1 MEKIVKFF
9 IGLTLFLWL
18 MTSFRCVIYYMD
30 NKDLKAQINKLDI
43 YARQLEEDKIAINK
57 KLSQIQGYVN
67 FAQSGMS
74 ADVVEIVSPQSK
86 NIFLQNNIFE
96 EEVYRNLENNFN
108 QKYSLLMAKLKL
120 PSLEQENVKELLISR
135 EKIINSSGVGHF
147 SSEQDIQLFIKNQQ
161 SALADIDK
169 NMSSILSKD
178 DFNTYDLLKDSSYEQ
193 FQMNNFYSQLGEGV
207 NVSEEVQTE
216 LLLSKLEQKKVFFYE
231 LEGLSRDIKNSSSEE
246 KQYFIDQ
253 AHKTLH
259 NYKDEYLRNA
269 RLTLTDVQFSELREF
284 EKKHFDEMWES
295 LAAGWG
301 VQ

>member
-1 MEKIVKFF
+1 MEEIVKFF

-30 NKDLKAQINKLDI
+30 NKDLMAQINKLDI

-74 ADVVEIVSPQSK
+74 ADVVEIVYPQSK

-120 PSLEQENVKELLISR
+120 SSLEQENVKELLISR
-135 EKIINSSGVGHF
+135 EKIINSNGVGHF

-231 LEGLSRDIKNSSSEE
+231 LEGLSQDIKNSSSEE

>member
-1 MEKIVKFF
+1 MEEIVKFF

-18 MTSFRCVIYYMD
+18 ITSFRCVIYYMD
-30 NKDLKAQINKLDI
+30 NKDLMAQINKLEI
-43 YARQLEEDKIAINK
+43 YARQLEEDKISINK

-74 ADVVEIVSPQSK
+74 ADVVEIDSPQSK

-120 PSLEQENVKELLISR
+120 SSLEQENVKELLISR

-147 SSEQDIQLFIKNQQ
+147 SSAQDIQLFIKNQQ

-231 LEGLSRDIKNSSSEE
+231 LEGLSQDIKNSSSEE

>member
-1 MEKIVKFF
+1 MKFF

-74 ADVVEIVSPQSK
+74 ADVVEIDSPQSK

-96 EEVYRNLENNFN
+96 EEVYRNLEKNFN

-120 PSLEQENVKELLISR
+120 SSLEQENVKELLISR

-284 EKKHFDEMWES
+284 EKKHFNEMWES

>member
-1 MEKIVKFF
+1 
-9 IGLTLFLWL
+9 

>member
-74 ADVVEIVSPQSK
+74 ADVVEIDSPQSK

-96 EEVYRNLENNFN
+96 EEVYRNLEKNFN

-120 PSLEQENVKELLISR
+120 SSLEQENVKELLISR

>member
-1 MEKIVKFF
+1 MKFF

-18 MTSFRCVIYYMD
+18 ITSFRCVIYYMD
-30 NKDLKAQINKLDI
+30 NKDLMAQINKLDI

-74 ADVVEIVSPQSK
+74 ADVVKIDSSQYK

-108 QKYSLLMAKLKL
+108 KKYSLLMAKLKL
-120 PSLEQENVKELLISR
+120 SSLEQENVKELLISR
-135 EKIINSSGVGHF
+135 EKIINSNGVGHF
-147 SSEQDIQLFIKNQQ
+147 SSDQDIQLFIKNQQ
-161 SALADIDK
+161 SALADIDN

>member
-74 ADVVEIVSPQSK
+74 ADVVEIDSPQSK